1 MRHLSTHERR
11 PCICTASPLAKTC
24 PSIVLLEA
32 SPHPISICAEC
43 VGDGGAVC
51 NWWIFFSHSSH
62 ENYNLTFFV
71 VDS

>member
-1 MRHLSTHERR
+1 
-11 PCICTASPLAKTC
+11 
-24 PSIVLLEA
+24 VLLEA